1 MTLTNLVQGLVIMI
15 GRLPPSNKESQPNVE
30 AIKKSLQELEKWIT

>member
-1 MTLTNLVQGLVIMI
+1 MI

-30 AIKKSLQELEKWIT
+30 AIKKISSRIGKVDYLILFLILFVSL

>member
-1 MTLTNLVQGLVIMI
+1 MI

-30 AIKKSLQELEKWIT
+30 AIKKSLQELEIVLFLILFLFVSL